1 MPSPSV
7 RGTRFSLDPSPGL
20 FYISS
25 AFVLIGLSTQLL
37 GDFASG
43 LQVAIINDLVS
54 YSAFLV
60 VLFLVLVRVA
70 SPGMGLLVNLME
82 TLRNLYFALVWSW
95 TVGPEAMGN
104 DWTQEIILLTCLF
117 GAVIGLW
124 SQKFVALLAA
134 AMALLLQFSYIQ
146 LFQEDEVAR
155 QRFMLSSLVMTGC
168 LLVVYF
174 YRSTLERVVADLGA
188 AYAETRELKEKAE
201 ELEVDNRP
209 FVTFG
214 QNTAGLVHDFRND
227 VNAMS
232 IAIQT
237 LQLRNG
243 RGRPPDPQ
251 DMDRIA
257 RSLENLTHRINM
269 VRFVTEAGREG
280 PAEYLDLRIVVD
292 SAVYPF
298 VISPELRHRIEF
310 EIDSIGDVVI
320 RGNRLAY
327 LQLFENIIRNSCEAL
342 LEHPPAGGAMARI
355 NVVIAR
361 YGRQVEMEF
370 RDNGPGIPDCRV
382 CRRRVCLDCP
392 NFAVG
397 KTTKK
402 FGSGIGMIN
411 IFRVVKSLGGH
422 IRIDSTEAGTSLLV
436 TIPVP
441 DGGSA
446 P

>member
-1 MPSPSV
+1 
-7 RGTRFSLDPSPGL
+7 
-20 FYISS
+20 
-25 AFVLIGLSTQLL
+25 
-37 GDFASG
+37 
-43 LQVAIINDLVS
+43 
-54 YSAFLV
+54 
-60 VLFLVLVRVA
+60 
-70 SPGMGLLVNLME
+70 MGLLVNLME

-134 AMALLLQFSYIQ
+134 AMALLLQFSYMQ

-168 LLVVYF
+168 LLVVYYF
-174 YRSTLERVVADLGA
+174 RSTLEHIVADLDE
-188 AYAETRELKEKAE
+188 AYTETRGLKEKAE
-201 ELEVDNRP
+201 ELEFDNRP

-214 QNTAGLVHDFRND
+214 QNTTGLVHDFRND

-243 RGRPPDPQ
+243 RGRPLDPQ
-251 DMDRIA
+251 DLDRIA
-257 RSLENLTHRINM
+257 RALENLTHRINM

-280 PAEYLDLRIVVD
+280 PAELLDLRIVVD

-298 VISPELRHRIEF
+298 LISPELRHRIEF
-310 EIDSIGDVVI
+310 EINSIGDVVV
-320 RGNRLAY
+320 RGKRLVF

-342 LEHPPAGGAMARI
+342 LEHQPADGAVAKI

-361 YGRQVEMEF
+361 YGHQVEIEF
-370 RDNGPGIPDCRV
+370 RDNGPGIPDCRG
-382 CRRRVCLDCP
+382 CRRRACLDCP

-411 IFRVVKSLGGH
+411 IFRVVKSLDGH
-422 IRIDSTEAGTSLLV
+422 IRIESTEAGTAVLV
-436 TIPVP
+436 TMPVP

-446 P
+446 S